1 MFRSFAMR
9 KALVACIV
17 LCLSILMVQLATA
30 DGNQTLYGYITCSK
44 CAAKGA
50 TESHRDC
57 MEKCLKSGSG
67 VLLVTD
73 DDHHLVRI
81 ENPDAVRGHHAH
93 RVALDGYM
101 NGDAFHVIS
110 VRIL

>member
-1 MFRSFAMR
+1 MKKTM
-9 KALVACIV
+9 LACTV
-17 LCLSILMVQLATA
+17 LSISILMVQFVSAQ
-30 DGNQTLYGYITCSK
+30 GQQTLYGYISCSK

-57 MEKCLKSGSG
+57 MEKCLTSGAG
-67 VLLVTD
+67 VVLVTD
-73 DDHHLVRI
+73 DDHHIIRI

-101 NGDAFHVIS
+101 NGDVYHVIS